1 MRFRSS
7 LNSIYW
13 IFIEN
18 LNIEEIEFERGYFRP
33 PGRGGK
39 IHKNAL
45 NFFFSCRTAMRQRA
59 SERSTL
65 QHSQTIFF
73 VVIGCFLTLLSWF
86 KVTRFVKNDV
96 SFFLKKLST
105 SELITHSNFNH

>member
-1 MRFRSS
+1 MKCCMSYLDMLYLPVSEQFPVMS
-7 LNSIYW
+7 Y
-13 IFIEN
+13 EH
-18 LNIEEIEFERGYFRP
+18 GYFRV

-65 QHSQTIFF
+65 QHSPKMFF
-73 VVIGCFLTLLSWF
+73 VVIGCFLTFLSWF

-96 SFFLKKLST
+96 IFSFFNYQLQ
-105 SELITHSNFNH
+105 N

>member
-1 MRFRSS
+1 MEK
-7 LNSIYW
+7 Y
-13 IFIEN
+13 
-18 LNIEEIEFERGYFRP
+18 ERGYFRP

-65 QHSQTIFF
+65 
-73 VVIGCFLTLLSWF
+73 
-86 KVTRFVKNDV
+86 
-96 SFFLKKLST
+96 
-105 SELITHSNFNH
+105 